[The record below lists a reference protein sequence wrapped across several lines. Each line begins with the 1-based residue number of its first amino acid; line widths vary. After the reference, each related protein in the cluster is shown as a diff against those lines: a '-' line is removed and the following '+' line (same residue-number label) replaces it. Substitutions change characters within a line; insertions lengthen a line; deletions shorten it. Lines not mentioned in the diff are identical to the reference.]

1 MRRKERTMSDIV
13 SHFDR
18 IEQEAVESVAQHF
31 DEVLRLLSEGKAE
44 AEKRWSVVPPEA
56 YSEAEDYAEE
66 RMGDA
71 LWMVR
76 KAFEELREKWEC
88 ASETVQISES
98 GEIRSGKYAPKGTPQ
113 EEAAEVLGHILS
125 KL

>member
-1 MRRKERTMSDIV
+1 MSDIL
-13 SHFDR
+13 SQFDR
-18 IEQEAVESVAQHF
+18 IEQEAVESVSQHF
-31 DEVLRLLSEGKAE
+31 DEVLRLLSKGKAE
-44 AEKRWSVVPPEA
+44 AQESWSVVPPEA
-56 YSEAEDYAEE
+56 YSGAEDYAEE
-66 RMGDA
+66 RMADA

-76 KAFEELREKWEC
+76 KAFEDLRERWEI

-98 GEIRSGKYAPKGTPQ
+98 GEIRSGRYKPKGTPQ

>member
-1 MRRKERTMSDIV
+1 MSDIL
-13 SHFDR
+13 SQFDR
-18 IEQEAVESVAQHF
+18 IEQEAVESVSQHF
-31 DEVLRLLSEGKAE
+31 DEVHRLLSKGKAE
-44 AEKRWSVVPPEA
+44 AQKSWSVVPPEA

-76 KAFEELREKWEC
+76 KAFEELRERWET
-88 ASETVQISES
+88 ASEAVQIGES
-98 GEIRSGKYAPKGTPQ
+98 GKIRSGKYEPKGTPQ